1 MMGTTEDQIDYLMGF
16 PGSNMEVGNYEDQL
30 PAHEVCFNGPFWID
44 VDEVPQA
51 QFSELAG
58 QSAMESYYAGA
69 DLPREQVTRFEAE
82 AFCEKR
88 GARLPTE
95 AEWEYAA
102 RGPDGYL
109 FPWGNVFDCRKGN
122 FDDTEADDAFV
133 IEGAPACDGFSTT
146 APGESFVNGASW
158 VGAMDLLGNVWEW
171 VADKYSSQYYSSLMR
186 GTINPTGPAG
196 GENYVVRGGA
206 WSINEVDHLSAA
218 FRGGIEPDTAVEH
231 LGFRCAK
238 SYE

>member
-1 MMGTTEDQIDYLMGF
+1 MYKRQ
-16 PGSNMEVGNYEDQL
+16 
-30 PAHEVCFNGPFWID
+30 
-44 VDEVPQA
+44 
-51 QFSELAG
+51 
-58 QSAMESYYAGA
+58 
-69 DLPREQVTRFEAE
+69 

-109 FPWGNVFDCRKGN
+109 FPWGNVFDCQMGN
-122 FDDTEADDAFV
+122 FDDTKADNPFL
-133 IEGAPACDGFSTT
+133 IEGAPECDGVSTT
-146 APGESFVNGASW
+146 APGGSFFVNGASW

-196 GENYVVRGGA
+196 GTNYVVRGGA